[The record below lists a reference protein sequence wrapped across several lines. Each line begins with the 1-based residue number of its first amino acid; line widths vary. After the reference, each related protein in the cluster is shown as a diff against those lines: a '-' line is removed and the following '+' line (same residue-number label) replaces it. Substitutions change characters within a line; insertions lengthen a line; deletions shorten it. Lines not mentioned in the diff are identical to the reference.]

1 MEARFL
7 ECMAAIALHS
17 NIPLPIK
24 DENVIGSTSVNGN
37 KVKEN
42 GINCKSEKEKQSTKD
57 IEAEDSSRAEL
68 RSISSPDRRR
78 SSENISTST
87 ITSNE
92 NENKKCW
99 PNSAIDEELCKE
111 LENYK
116 DSDVP
121 VIHAFVLPAKL
132 SDSASSPIFDEKCS
146 QDSPRTIVPESV
158 AVPVPILNT
167 LLDRI
172 LQTML
177 DS

>member
-1 MEARFL
+1 MG
-7 ECMAAIALHS
+7 
-17 NIPLPIK
+17 
-24 DENVIGSTSVNGN
+24 ENSVND
-37 KVKEN
+37 KL
-42 GINCKSEKEKQSTKD
+42 EKQKQYTKNAKP
-57 IEAEDSSRAEL
+57 EHLRAEL
-68 RSISSPDRRR
+68 RSIPSANQPR
-78 SSENISTST
+78 SNGNTST
-87 ITSNE
+87 TIITS

-116 DSDVP
+116 NSDVP
-121 VIHAFVLPAKL
+121 VIHAFVLPTKL
-132 SDSASSPIFDEKCS
+132 SNSVSSPVSDEKYS
-146 QDSPRTIVPESV
+146 QDASYTMVPESV